1 MIWASSSAGWCLL
14 IDREMLIDDMG
25 TSEQLCNF
33 TACVKRPKSQ
43 SSQEIDD
50 HGESCHLSSQTA
62 INDY

>member
-1 MIWASSSAGWCLL
+1 
-14 IDREMLIDDMG
+14 MLIDDMG
-25 TSEQLCNF
+25 TSEQLCDF
-33 TACVKRPKSQ
+33 TACINALSQ